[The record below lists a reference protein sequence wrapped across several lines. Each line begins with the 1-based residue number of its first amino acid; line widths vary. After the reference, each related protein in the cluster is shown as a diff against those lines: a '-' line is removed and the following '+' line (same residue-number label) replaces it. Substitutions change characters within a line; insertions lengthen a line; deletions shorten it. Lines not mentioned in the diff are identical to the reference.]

1 LANPAATSSS
11 AANPSVETVGVGVT
25 AADGGNRVS
34 GDAARS
40 TTGLVRIAGRDPGV
54 AGFDDSM
61 VSFFVDAA
69 DLLGVPK
76 SVAAIYA
83 ICFAA
88 PEPLSFADIE
98 QRLDISKG
106 SISQGVRVLREVGAL
121 KSLSRPGD
129 RREFFEPDLELR
141 KLIVHWLDARVQTHL
156 DVGQDRLQALAKGVP
171 GGSARG
177 SRVLRDRLDSLQSWH
192 DKTRALLPMVKAFL
206 KIS

>member
-1 LANPAATSSS
+1 VAGGASAAPGSNEAAAAT
-11 AANPSVETVGVGVT
+11 
-25 AADGGNRVS
+25 
-34 GDAARS
+34 
-40 TTGLVRIAGRDPGV
+40 TTGLVRTAGRDPEV
-54 AGFDDSM
+54 ARFEDSM
-61 VSFFVDAA
+61 VTFFVDAA

-141 KLIVHWLDARVQTHL
+141 KLIVHWLDARVQKHL
-156 DVGQDRLQALAKGVP
+156 NVGQDRLQSLAKGVP
-171 GGSARG
+171 GGSPRG
-177 SRVLRDRLDSLQSWH
+177 NRVLRERLDSLQSWH
-192 DKTRALLPMVKAFL
+192 DKTRAVLPMVKAFL